1 VKQKTRDQLNFQ
13 KQNIVSRL
21 KEAEGGMKP
30 RGAGPEFG
38 AAFAHYELSARVHAI
53 SFGGIGIVHNLVQSL
68 KLPEL
73 IDGSLSLLKQ
83 YRPYHES
90 DHILSITYNFMCDG
104 QVLDD
109 LERLRNDPAYLDAL
123 GARAIPDPTTAGDF
137 CRRFT
142 AESIWTLMDVIN
154 NVRLTVWQRCGS
166 ELLGQQAMLDIDST
180 IVGTTGECQEGIGLS
195 YKGIWGYHPLLV
207 SLANTGEP
215 LFVVNRSGNR
225 PSSEG
230 AAEVINIPNQTT
242 KEDAS
247 QAAGP

>member
-90 DHILSITYNFMCDG
+90 DHILSITCNFMCDG
-104 QVLDD
+104 QVSRSSWST
-109 LERLRNDPAYLDAL
+109 EAATGRP
-123 GARAIPDPTTAGDF
+123 ARAQARDAASYGAG
-137 CRRFT
+137 
-142 AESIWTLMDVIN
+142 
-154 NVRLTVWQRCGS
+154 TVQ
-166 ELLGQQAMLDIDST
+166 
-180 IVGTTGECQEGIGLS
+180 
-195 YKGIWGYHPLLV
+195 
-207 SLANTGEP
+207 
-215 LFVVNRSGNR
+215 
-225 PSSEG
+225 
-230 AAEVINIPNQTT
+230 
-242 KEDAS
+242 
-247 QAAGP
+247 